1 MKHYIIAFAFALT
14 LAACAKEELI
24 DVETAPADQAE
35 VVSPIYEAGELAVLF
50 SDEMV
55 EALENDLAAGC
66 LETKSSG
73 LNQLLEPLGIKSIRR
88 MFPHGGEFEARR
100 RAAGL
105 HKWYLVTFDKD
116 IPQTKAAGDIFS
128 VEGIE
133 MAEPVRKI
141 KRYDTGIDWKDLTGE
156 LWGMY
161 NQKNKGYDI
170 NVTPV
175 WRNYTVGN
183 PDVIVG
189 IFDDGVEVEHEDLV
203 WNTATT
209 GHYNYVDGTTRIKPG
224 NHGTHVAG
232 IVAATGNNGK
242 GVCGVA
248 GGDYARNKKGVTLI
262 SYQILTDD
270 GSATDKS
277 RAFADA
283 ADAGVLI
290 SQNSWGYNYDQNG
303 DGKITPDE
311 KEAAKDIH
319 IQPYDQAA
327 IDYFIS
333 YAGCDKSGNRLPGS
347 LMQGGLVVFAAGNDA
362 IPYGSPA
369 DYEPVIA
376 VGAIASTGERSSFS
390 SYGDWVDICA
400 PGTDV
405 LSTVVGNDYSYM
417 SGTSMACPFV
427 SGVAALVLSYS
438 GGPMFTAGM
447 LKEKLL
453 KSSTKAPGSPSY
465 IAPAAQIGGLVDA
478 LGAITYGEDITAEP
492 VTDLSAVGRGDNVD
506 LTWTLTSDSQG
517 KPAYSVA
524 VLYGKTKEEVEA
536 ATVDSHPASVSLF
549 VHTPSG
555 KVGEKVSCTVSG
567 LDFSTEYFFKM
578 VACTYTMTYSEPSEV
593 VSATTTAN
601 NPPVIEAISSDE
613 DNTIRSFET
622 FTIALKV
629 SEPDGHAFEVT
640 YTKGSEADELA
651 KQPDGT
657 WLVTVTGSKAAA
669 GTYKP
674 LIKVTDA
681 FGMTATKEL
690 SYTIETN
697 SAPEIIKEIEDVV
710 LYSKG
715 AEFSIDMTEHVADPD
730 GEALRYEIK
739 VDDEAVAHM
748 AASGNTIYG
757 TALKYGS
764 TSVEVKATDAR
775 GESVSLSFG
784 LFVKDSSVPVS
795 VYPNPVVDY
804 VNIATL
810 ESAQTQIRILNV
822 TGKVMYEDTLMVSG
836 QEPARI
842 DMSGYAP
849 GVYTAVVSYGGNTYR
864 QTVVKL

>member
-35 VVSPIYEAGELAVLF
+35 VVSPIYEAGEVAVLF

-55 EALENDLAAGC
+55 DALENDLAAGS

-73 LNQLLEPLGIKSIRR
+73 LNQLLKPLGIKSMRR
-88 MFPHGGEFEARR
+88 MFPHGGEFEGRR

-105 HKWYLVTFDKD
+105 HKWYLVTFDED
-116 IPQTKAAGDIFS
+116 IPQTKAAGDIAL

-133 MAEPVRKI
+133 MVEPVRKI

-161 NQKNKGYDI
+161 NRKNKGYDI

-183 PDVIVG
+183 PNVKVG
-189 IFDDGVEVEHEDLV
+189 IFDDGVELEHEDLV

-209 GHYNYVDGTTRIKPG
+209 GHYNYVDMTPRIKPG
-224 NHGTHVAG
+224 DHGTHVAG

-248 GGDYARNKKGVTLI
+248 GGDYVGNKRGVTLI
-262 SYQILTDD
+262 SYQILTDE
-270 GSATDKS
+270 GSATDKT

-327 IDYFIS
+327 IDYFIRT
-333 YAGCDKSGNRLPGS
+333 AGCDENGNRLPGS

-376 VGAIASTGERSSFS
+376 VGAISSTGERSSFS

-492 VTDLSAVGRGDNVD
+492 VTDLSAAGRGDNVD

-524 VLYGKTKEEVEA
+524 VLYGKSKEEVEA
-536 ATVDSHPASVSLF
+536 ATIDSYPKTVSMY
-549 VHTPSG
+549 VHTPAG
-555 KVGEKVSCTVSG
+555 KVGDKVTCTVSG

-578 VACTYTMTYSEPSEV
+578 VACTYTINYSEPSEV

-613 DNTIRSFET
+613 DNTIMPFESL
-622 FTIALKV
+622 TISLRV
-629 SEPDGHAFEVT
+629 SDPDGHAFEVT
-640 YTKGSEADELA
+640 YIKGSEADEID
-651 KQPDGT
+651 KQPDGS
-657 WLVTVTGSKAAA
+657 WLITVTGSKADE
-669 GTYKP
+669 GTYTP
-674 LIKVTDA
+674 SVKVTDS
-681 FGMTATKEL
+681 FGMVTMKEL
-690 SYTIETN
+690 SYTIKSNT
-697 SAPEIIKEIEDVV
+697 PPQVIKEIEDVV
-710 LYSKG
+710 LYTKG
-715 AEFSIDMTEHVADPD
+715 AEFSIDMTEYVADPD
-730 GEALRYEIK
+730 GEALKYEA
-739 VDDEAVAHM
+739 VAENEAVAHLT
-748 AASGNTIYG
+748 ANGNTIYG
-757 TALKYGS
+757 TALKYGN
-764 TSVEVKATDAR
+764 TAVRIKAADAR
-775 GESVSLSFG
+775 GESVTLSFN
-784 LFVKDSSVPVS
+784 LYVKDSSVPVS

-810 ESAQTQIRILNV
+810 ESAQTKIRILNA
-822 TGKVMYEDTLMVSG
+822 TGKVMYEDTLVVSG
-836 QEPARI
+836 QKPARI